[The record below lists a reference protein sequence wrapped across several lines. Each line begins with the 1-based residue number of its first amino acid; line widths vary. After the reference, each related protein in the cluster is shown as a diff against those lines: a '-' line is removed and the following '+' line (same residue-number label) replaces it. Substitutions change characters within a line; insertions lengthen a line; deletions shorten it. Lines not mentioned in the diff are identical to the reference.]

1 MLVGDEP
8 AAVGRVTGARPDVDE
23 GGVLDDVGPLEAR
36 QLDDLLDEPGQAVGL
51 DADPPGEAGDRL
63 GVVVR
68 VEHGLGEQR
77 DAADRGLELV
87 ADVGEEVPPDL
98 LDACRLGPV
107 LDEEEH
113 VVGAEGG
120 DAGGDDEAPVPEA
133 LLQGQLGLAD
143 DPVATHGAGQV
154 EQLRVHELLATHE
167 PLRDGGG

>member
-1 MLVGDEP
+1 M
-8 AAVGRVTGARPDVDE
+8 RVR
-23 GGVLDDVGPLEAR
+23 VLDDVGALEAR

-51 DADPPGEAGDRL
+51 DADPLGEARDRL

-87 ADVGEEVPPDL
+87 ADVGEEVAPDL
-98 LDACRLGPV
+98 LDAGRLGAV
-107 LDEEEH
+107 LDEEQH
-113 VVGAEGG
+113 VVGAEGR

-143 DPVATHGAGQV
+143 DRRRGAPAGPGGAARGARAPGRAPAPARRR
-154 EQLRVHELLATHE
+154 RVSC
-167 PLRDGGG
+167 